1 MFSIK
6 NVKTAELKSFGV
18 AVASV
23 AGLMLLTSSPA
34 EALTLSEYKGV
45 AGDRMAIGK
54 DMIQMFCWLMGTF
67 LACVGL
73 LLFWKNTKEQGRD
86 HAKHGMIALLI
97 AGALFSIPAIVDLST
112 DVSTGTADGK
122 SNLQRKTL

>member
-6 NVKTAELKSFGV
+6 NIKKTELKSFGLTV
-18 AVASV
+18 AAVVGA
-23 AGLMLLTSSPA
+23 MFITSSPA
-34 EALTLSEYKGV
+34 EALTLSEFKGV